1 MDTFWLRLVIAFP
14 TLFCVSPSFAGYA
27 QVQPPPGFSGNSG
40 TGWFYRAPA
49 NEAWIGNTVRTAGS
63 LNVGGQA
70 VKMPAA
76 MRLAANAGRFAG
88 RAAFGNPWLFVAA
101 AGVSLAVDYYASHN
115 LIVQDGVWKKRVETG
130 SAPGSCQINGQTFP
144 TIDGCVAWGVSAY
157 FTQADTVYMNP
168 RYESG
173 WFMFE
178 HYVISN
184 GPAFTYHDQPMPITI
199 LTTVPAETRYDVL
212 TRQQFEDEVAP
223 IPLPVGVPE
232 HFPTPVE
239 WPVEAPILNPSPAL
253 EPQPMR
259 VPTGNPVPI
268 PLPVP
273 NPNNDPQRWRE
284 PVVDIT
290 PAPTP
295 EDPWRVDLTPRD
307 ITNDS
312 PTPSPI
318 GTPAPV
324 TDPNAPPQ
332 TDKPP
337 GLCDQYP
344 DILACQKVELGELPP
359 TTIADDRRD
368 MAITPSSGWGPAN
381 GSCPAPR
388 TAVVMGKTISMPF
401 TGLCDFANAIRPLI
415 IGMAW
420 LSAALIFMGL
430 GRKE

>member
-1 MDTFWLRLVIAFP
+1 MDSFRFRLVIWWVLGALVLCFLS
-14 TLFCVSPSFAGYA
+14 TVAHAGYA

-40 TGWFYRAPA
+40 TGWFYRKAA
-49 NEAWIGNTVRTAGS
+49 NEAWIGNTVRTTAS

-70 VKMPAA
+70 VKIPAA
-76 MRLAANAGRFAG
+76 MRLAANAGRFSAG
-88 RAAFGNPWLFVAA
+88 LAFGNPWVIGAAVVGTALYDYYNAHGIVSKDGMWQHPTQVMGQGEWWIQGNTGWQHAKLLMDAA
-101 AGVSLAVDYYASHN
+101 ALAWPGMSIREGSGAGV
-115 LIVQDGVWKKRVETG
+115 VEVLVGAGTNNAWWWPNTG
-130 SAPGSCQINGQTFP
+130 EFRPS
-144 TIDGCVAWGVSAY
+144 
-157 FTQADTVYMNP
+157 
-168 RYESG
+168 
-173 WFMFE
+173 
-178 HYVISN
+178 
-184 GPAFTYHDQPMPITI
+184 
-199 LTTVPAETRYDVL
+199 TVPETQYEVL
-212 TRQQFEDEVAP
+212 TRTGMETLLGNDPVPSEVP
-223 IPLPVGVPE
+223 RTWPDPQ
-232 HFPTPVE
+232 PVE

-332 TDKPP
+332 TEKQP

-344 DILACQKVELGELPP
+344 DILACQKVELGELTPD
-359 TTIADDRRD
+359 TIPDDRRV
-368 MAITPSSGWGPAN
+368 MAITPSSGWGPSN